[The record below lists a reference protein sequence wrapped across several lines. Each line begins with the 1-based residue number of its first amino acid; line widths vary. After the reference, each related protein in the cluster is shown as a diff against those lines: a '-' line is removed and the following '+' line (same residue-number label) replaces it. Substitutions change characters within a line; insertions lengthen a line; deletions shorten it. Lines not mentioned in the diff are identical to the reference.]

1 MATQAATTTSPQVEA
16 GPETEKDSGLIE
28 SNEILSQISDL
39 QGESESIK
47 DILDME
53 KSYAAEVAS
62 IMKSFLEQIGRSYVL
77 DPSLFPRLGH
87 GVKDVILTPQGVFFL
102 SYNNGLTI
110 ARTVDDLSPESLMR
124 VLERILP
131 DVKGFLTERRQ
142 KLSARAQMLE
152 KVAGELKRVPSIPRG
167 ARGSSKSST

>member
-1 MATQAATTTSPQVEA
+1 MAAQTTQQTEAT
-16 GPETEKDSGLIE
+16 PEPEKESGAIE
-28 SNEILSQISDL
+28 SAEILSQITDL

-53 KSYAAEVAS
+53 KGYATEVAT
-62 IMKSFLEQIGRSYVL
+62 IMKQFLEQIGRSYVL

-87 GVKDVILTPQGVFFL
+87 GVKDVVLTPQGVFFL
-102 SYNNGLTI
+102 AYNNGLTV
-110 ARTVDDLSPESLMR
+110 ARTVDDLSPESLIR

-131 DVKGFLTERRQ
+131 DVKAFLTERRQ

-152 KVAGELKRVPSIPRG
+152 KVAGELKRVPSLPRA
-167 ARGSSKSST
+167 ARGSSRAAQASP

>member
-1 MATQAATTTSPQVEA
+1 MATQTTQQTETP
-16 GPETEKDSGLIE
+16 PESEKESGMIE
-28 SNEILSQISDL
+28 SAEILSQITDL

-53 KSYAAEVAS
+53 KGYATEVAT
-62 IMKSFLEQIGRSYVL
+62 IMKQFLEQIGRSYVL

-102 SYNNGLTI
+102 AYNNGLTI
-110 ARTVDDLSPESLMR
+110 ARTVDDLSPESLIR

-131 DVKGFLTERRQ
+131 DVKAFLTDRRQ

-152 KVAGELKRVPSIPRG
+152 KVAGELKRVPSLPRA
-167 ARGSSKSST
+167 ARGPRAAQASS

>member
-1 MATQAATTTSPQVEA
+1 MATQTAQQTEA
-16 GPETEKDSGLIE
+16 GPEAEKDSGMIE
-28 SNEILSQISDL
+28 SAEILSQITDL

-53 KSYAAEVAS
+53 KSYAAEVAT
-62 IMKSFLEQIGRSYVL
+62 IMKQFLEQIGRSYVL

-102 SYNNGLTI
+102 AYNNGLTV

-131 DVKGFLTERRQ
+131 DVKAFLTERRQ

-152 KVAGELKRVPSIPRG
+152 KVAGELKRVPSLPRG
-167 ARGSSKSST
+167 ARGSSRASQAAST

>member
-1 MATQAATTTSPQVEA
+1 MATEAATQQIEA
-16 GPETEKDSGLIE
+16 GPEAEKESGAIE
-28 SNEILSQISDL
+28 STEILTQISDL

-62 IMKSFLEQIGRSYVL
+62 IMKQFLEQIGRSYVL

-110 ARTVDDLSPESLMR
+110 ARTVDDLSPESLIR

-152 KVAGELKRVPSIPRG
+152 KVAGELKRVPSLPRA
-167 ARGSSKSST
+167 ARASSKASVSS

>member
-1 MATQAATTTSPQVEA
+1 MSTQTTQQTEA
-16 GPETEKDSGLIE
+16 VPETEKESGMIE
-28 SNEILSQISDL
+28 SAEILSQITDL

-53 KSYAAEVAS
+53 KGYATEVAT
-62 IMKSFLEQIGRSYVL
+62 IMKQFLEQIGRSYVL

-102 SYNNGLTI
+102 SYNNGLAV
-110 ARTVDDLSPESLMR
+110 ARTVDDLSPESLIR

-131 DVKGFLTERRQ
+131 DVKAFLTERRQ

-152 KVAGELKRVPSIPRG
+152 KVAGELKRVPSLPRA
-167 ARGSSKSST
+167 ARGSRAQQASS

>member
-1 MATQAATTTSPQVEA
+1 MSTQTTQQTEA
-16 GPETEKDSGLIE
+16 MPEGEKESGMIE
-28 SNEILSQISDL
+28 SAEILSQITDL

-53 KSYAAEVAS
+53 KGYATEVAT
-62 IMKSFLEQIGRSYVL
+62 IMKQFLEQIGRSYVL
-77 DPSLFPRLGH
+77 DPSLLPRLGH

-102 SYNNGLTI
+102 SYNNGLAI
-110 ARTVDDLSPESLMR
+110 ARTVDDLSPESLIR

-131 DVKGFLTERRQ
+131 DVKAFLTERRQ

-152 KVAGELKRVPSIPRG
+152 KVAGELKRVPSLPRA
-167 ARGSSKSST
+167 ARGSRAQQASS

>member
-1 MATQAATTTSPQVEA
+1 MATQTTQQTEA
-16 GPETEKDSGLIE
+16 GPEAEKDSGVIE
-28 SNEILSQISDL
+28 STEILSQITDL

-53 KSYAAEVAS
+53 KSYATEVAS
-62 IMKSFLEQIGRSYVL
+62 IMKQFLEQIGRSYVL

-102 SYNNGLTI
+102 AYNNGLTI
-110 ARTVDDLSPESLMR
+110 ARTVDDLSPESLIR

-131 DVKGFLTERRQ
+131 DVKAFLTERRQ

-152 KVAGELKRVPSIPRG
+152 KVAGELKRVPTLPRG
-167 ARGSSKSST
+167 ARGSRAAQSSA